1 MKIEKLKN
9 EINNIW
15 ERKEKSKKIETK
27 KDVNTIMETIKS
39 IDKGKIRVY
48 REKKKNGY

>member
-15 ERKEKSKKIETK
+15 EEKEKSKKINSK
-27 KDVNTIMETIKS
+27 KIS
-39 IDKGKIRVY
+39 IP
-48 REKKKNGY
+48 

>member
-15 ERKEKSKKIETK
+15 ERKEKGKKNRKK
-27 KDVNTIMETIKS
+27 KDINTIME
-39 IDKGKIRVY
+39 DH
-48 REKKKNGY
+48 

>member
-1 MKIEKLKN
+1 MKIEKLED

-27 KDVNTIMETIKS
+27 KDINTIMETIKS
-39 IDKGKIRVY
+39 IDKGKLESQR
-48 REKKKNGY
+48 KKENGH